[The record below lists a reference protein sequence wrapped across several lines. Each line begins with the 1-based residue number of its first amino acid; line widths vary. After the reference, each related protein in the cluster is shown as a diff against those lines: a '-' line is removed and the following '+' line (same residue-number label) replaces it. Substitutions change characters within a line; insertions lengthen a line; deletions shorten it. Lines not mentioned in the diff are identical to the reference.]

1 MAGSR
6 LPLLFRL
13 NRRISWFLVLVS
25 AVMLLTGYGSTI
37 LDLGGPLISWG
48 HRLLGGVFGLLVAVH
63 MFISVVLLRFRW
75 RSALESLRAGRTGP
89 LTRLRLVQR
98 VSGWALILSASLV
111 LLSGLDW
118 FKVGTGWLLPFASH
132 VRFDVFLSVG
142 IVAHSSVGLYFALM
156 RRRADRRVR
165 GEEAVSLARRQ
176 AITVMAG
183 AFLSLVAAVYLDRIP
198 RVADAVERVRGVL
211 PPGQYEVGRLRPLHV
226 GGVPGFDEDS
236 WTLEVDGL
244 VENPILLRYD
254 EMRAVPSVVSVS
266 DFHCVTGWTKFGNR
280 WEGVGFRKIMEMVRP
295 LVTAEYVLIRCEQG
309 YTTSLPLG
317 DLDRD
322 DVLLAYGLDGR
333 ELPGRFGGP
342 LRLVVP
348 HKYGYKSAKWVRG
361 IRFLGENELGYWE
374 QRGYSDTA
382 DPFTEDRY
390 SDWRATA
397 G

>member
-1 MAGSR
+1 MKTVMAYSR

-13 NRRISWFLVLVS
+13 NRRISWFLMLISVIV
-25 AVMLLTGYGSTI
+25 LLTGYGSTI
-37 LDLGGPLISWG
+37 MDFESPLITWG
-48 HRLLGGVFGLLVAVH
+48 HRILGAVFGLLITIH

-75 RSALESLRAGRTGP
+75 RSALKSLLVGRAGH

-98 VSGWALILSASLV
+98 FSGWALILSASLV

-118 FKVGTGWLLPFASH
+118 FKVGTGWLIHFALH
-132 VRFDVFLSVG
+132 VRYDILLSVS
-142 IVAHSSVGLYFALM
+142 IVVHSSVGLHFALK
-156 RRRADRRVR
+156 RRRAGQRKRK
-165 GEEAVSLARRQ
+165 EASVSVARRQ
-176 AITVMAG
+176 AIAVIAS
-183 AFLSLVAAVYLDRIP
+183 AFLSLVAVVYLDRIP
-198 RVADAVERVRGVL
+198 RVADAVERLKGIL
-211 PPGQYEVGRLRPLHV
+211 PPGQYEVGRLRPLHI
-226 GGVPGFDEDS
+226 GGVPEFDDLF

-254 EMRAVPSVVSVS
+254 EVRALPSVLSVS

-280 WEGVGFRKIMEMVRP
+280 WEGVRFRTIIEMVRP
-295 LVTAEYVLIRCEQG
+295 LKAAVYVLIRCEQG

-317 DLDRD
+317 DLDREN
-322 DVLLAYGLDGR
+322 VLLAYYLDGGDLQR
-333 ELPGRFGGP
+333 QFGGP

-361 IRFLGENELGYWE
+361 IRFLRENELGYWE

-390 SDWRATA
+390 SY
-397 G
+397 